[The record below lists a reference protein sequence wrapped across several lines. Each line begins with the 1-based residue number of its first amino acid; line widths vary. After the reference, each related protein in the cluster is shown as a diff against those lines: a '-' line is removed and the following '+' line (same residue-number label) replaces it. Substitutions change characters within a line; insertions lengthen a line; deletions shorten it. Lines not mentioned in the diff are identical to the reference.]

1 MPRWTTRRAAER
13 GSGPVTALMVMAILA
28 LVFTIGITALF
39 AAAGDERSSAMHAA
53 DAAALGGARGVLD
66 QAPVDLQPGF
76 LTPAEIP
83 LLLGGGPCV
92 QTGRVEAFQL
102 AQSNGAT
109 LTSYCYNVWTDV
121 VRVSVRMN
129 DHNVGNGPATA
140 SAEAATTFQAASCV
154 IDPDFELPEEEEE
167 EEPPEET
174 PPPGEEEEPTPPPP
188 PPPPANLET
197 TIDCGFG
204 DLTIIYR
211 YPENRFF
218 FVNLAAE
225 LEDRDPRLTK

>member
-1 MPRWTTRRAAER
+1 
-13 GSGPVTALMVMAILA
+13 VTALMVVAILA
-28 LVFTIGITALF
+28 LVFTVGITALF

-53 DAAALGGARGVLD
+53 DAAALAGARGVLD
-66 QAPVDLQPGF
+66 QAPADLQPGF
-76 LTPAEIP
+76 LTPADIP
-83 LLLGGGPCV
+83 ILLGGGPCV
-92 QTGRVEAFQL
+92 QTGRVQAFQL
-102 AQSNGAT
+102 AQANNAT
-109 LTSYCYNVWTDV
+109 LTSYCYNVYTDV
-121 VRVSVRMN
+121 VKVAVRMN

-154 IDPDFELPEEEEE
+154 IDPDFELPDDEDD
-167 EEPPEET
+167 PPEET
-174 PPPGEEEEPTPPPP
+174 PPPDEEEPTPSP
-188 PPPPANLET
+188 PPPPADLET

-204 DLTIIYR
+204 DLVIVYR

>member
-1 MPRWTTRRAAER
+1 MPRWRSRRAAER

-28 LVFTIGITALF
+28 LVFTVGITALF
-39 AAAGDERSSAMHAA
+39 AAATDERSSAMNAA
-53 DAAALGGARGVLD
+53 DAAALAGARGILND
-66 QAPVDLQPGF
+66 APRAMQPGF

-83 LLLGGGPCV
+83 LLLGGGVCV
-92 QTGRVEAFQL
+92 QTGRVQAFQL
-102 AQSNGAT
+102 AQVNGAT
-109 LTSYCYNVWTDV
+109 LTSYCYNVYTDV
-121 VRVSVRMN
+121 VRVTVRMN

-154 IDPDFELPEEEEE
+154 IDPDFELPEEEED
-167 EEPPEET
+167 EPPEET
-174 PPPGEEEEPTPPPP
+174 PAPGEEEPTPPPP
-188 PPPPANLET
+188 PPPPADLET

-225 LEDRDPRLTK
+225 LEDREPRLTK

>member
-1 MPRWTTRRAAER
+1 
-13 GSGPVTALMVMAILA
+13 
-28 LVFTIGITALF
+28 LVFTVGITALF

-53 DAAALGGARGVLD
+53 DAAALAGARGVLD
-66 QAPVDLQPGF
+66 DAPRAMQPGF

-83 LLLGGGPCV
+83 LLLGGGVCL
-92 QTGRVEAFQL
+92 QTGRVQAFQL
-102 AQSNGAT
+102 AQANSAT
-109 LTSYCYNVWTDV
+109 LTSYCYNVYTDV
-121 VRVSVRMN
+121 VRVTVRMN
-129 DHNVGNGPATA
+129 DHNVGDGPATA

-167 EEPPEET
+167 EPPEET
-174 PPPGEEEEPTPPPP
+174 PPPAAEEPTPSPP
-188 PPPPANLET
+188 PPPPADLKT

-204 DLTIIYR
+204 DLPIIYR

-218 FVNLAAE
+218 FVNLAGE

>member
-1 MPRWTTRRAAER
+1 MPQWVTRRAAER
-13 GSGPVTALMVMAILA
+13 GSGPVTALMGLAILA
-28 LVFTIGITALF
+28 LIFTIGITSIF

-53 DAAALGGARGVLD
+53 DAAALAGARAVLD
-66 QAPVDLQPGF
+66 DAPRAMTPGF

-83 LLLGGGPCV
+83 LLLGGGVCV
-92 QTGRVEAFQL
+92 QTGRVEAFRL
-102 AQSNGAT
+102 AAANNAT
-109 LTSYCYNVWTDV
+109 LTSYCYNVWTDT
-121 VRVSVRMN
+121 VRVEVRMN
-129 DHNVGNGPATA
+129 EHNVGAGPATA

-154 IDPDFELPEEEEE
+154 IDPDFELPDEEES
-167 EEPPEET
+167 EEPPPDDDDAT
-174 PPPGEEEEPTPPPP
+174 SSPPPP
-188 PPPPANLET
+188 PDDLET

-225 LEDRDPRLTK
+225 LEDRKPRLTR

>member
-1 MPRWTTRRAAER
+1 MTRRAAER

-28 LVFTIGITALF
+28 LIFTIGITALF
-39 AAAGDERSSAMHAA
+39 AAASDERSSAMHAA
-53 DAAALGGARGVLD
+53 DAAALAGARGILD
-66 QAPVDLQPGF
+66 QAPQDMAPGF
-76 LTPAEIP
+76 LNPGTDIP
-83 LLLGGGPCV
+83 LLLGGSACV
-92 QTGRVEAFQL
+92 QTGRGRVQAAQL
-102 AQSNGAT
+102 AQANNAT

-121 VRVSVRMN
+121 VRVTVRMN

-174 PPPGEEEEPTPPPP
+174 PPPGEEESTPPPP
-188 PPPPANLET
+188 PPPPADVET
-197 TIDCGFG
+197 TMDCGFG

-225 LEDRDPRLTK
+225 LEDQDPRLTK